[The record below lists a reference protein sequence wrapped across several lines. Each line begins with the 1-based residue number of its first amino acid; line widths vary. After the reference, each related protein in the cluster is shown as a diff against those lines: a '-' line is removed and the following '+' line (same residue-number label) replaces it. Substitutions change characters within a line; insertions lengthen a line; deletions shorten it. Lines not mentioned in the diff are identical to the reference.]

1 MKRLQFDKEQI
12 DWPKENWCNIL
23 WTDEARLF
31 FLGLEVPNTEFKP
44 SHTVKT
50 EKHGGA
56 SIMTGVFLILSV
68 GSIYRIPG
76 IMDQFDYIKILRG
89 YVALCRRGNS
99 LEMVSTRQPQ
109 TLQ

>member
-31 FLGLEVPNTEFKP
+31 FLGLGVPNTEFKP
-44 SHTVKT
+44 
-50 EKHGGA
+50 
-56 SIMTGVFLILSV
+56 GVFLILRV
-68 GSIYRIPG
+68 GSIYHVPG

-99 LEMVSTRQPQ
+99 LEMVSTRRPQ